1 MTARSLVLALGVA
14 VVLGGCAGVV
24 PVLDF
29 YDADSATLRR
39 FEAMEVIDTAELPP
53 AGYRDLGI
61 VEGLYCKFWDQTASV
76 DDPPARAQAIEQV
89 LLKAA
94 DLGATHTSTPICEIS
109 HSFSAA
115 NNCSASVTCT
125 GHALR
130 AEGE

>member
-1 MTARSLVLALGVA
+1 MTGRSPVLALGMA
-14 VVLGGCAGVV
+14 VVLGGCAGAV
-24 PVLDF
+24 PVVDF

-39 FEAMEVIDTAELPP
+39 FEAMKVIEISDLPP

-76 DDPPARAQAIEQV
+76 EDPLARVQAIEQV
-89 LLKAA
+89 MLKAA

-125 GHALR
+125 GHALQ
-130 AEGE
+130 AQGE